1 MPVVSIKLAGN
12 LTREQKKA
20 IAEEITATLEKHADK
35 PARYTF
41 ISFEELPYENWA
53 IAGVLL
59 DEDDS

>member
-1 MPVVSIKLAGN
+1 MPVVSIKLAGT
-12 LTREQKKA
+12 LTRDQKKA

-35 PARYTF
+35 PASYTY

-59 DEDDS
+59 DEDE